1 MTDEIFELVLKALNV
16 ELSEANRR
24 DFALKAKD
32 EGFNKALKNFA
43 AVPIENLTAVLLD
56 LYRKQRLEV
65 EQISE
70 ILEIDTK
77 DFLKSAARKFELLY
91 ADLDTADID
100 YRLCDKTAAQT
111 LKNHEAMPFSE
122 DENFIYAVFKNP
134 FDILAQ
140 DKLQNAFQD
149 KILKVAVC
157 DPAQID
163 RHLSKVEL
171 SQSIKDLINKIRN
184 ELNDANRTDNENS
197 AVLKLIETI
206 LSEAIKNRA
215 SDVHI
220 EPTLTNCI
228 IRNRIDGI
236 LSETFILDKD
246 IYAPL
251 LSRVKLLCDMDIA
264 ERRRPQDGRF
274 SAKILQKEYDFR
286 ASTLPTLNGESLV
299 LRVLDKSKVSI
310 NLENLGMSEE
320 NFNKFSKALKTPYG
334 IILVTGPTGC
344 GKTTTLY
351 AALNSVKSIE
361 NKVVTV
367 EDPVEYK
374 QSMTQQV
381 QVNEKIGLDFA
392 TVLRSILRQ
401 DPDTIMIGEIRD
413 EQTLQIAVQAALT
426 GHLVFSTLHTND
438 AVSAIDRMI
447 DMGAESYLISGSL
460 IAVEAQRLVRKL
472 CPHCKVQ
479 TRLPT
484 NLREKFQSVLDSNSL
499 FFRKVG
505 CPKCSQTGYTG
516 REMISEILIIN
527 DEIQS
532 LISKN
537 APKEEIKRAAI
548 KNGFKDMLTD
558 GIMRA
563 AKGITS
569 VEEILRVVR

>member
-1 MTDEIFELVLKALNV
+1 VTDEIFELVLKALNV
-16 ELSEANRR
+16 ELSEVNRR

-70 ILEIDTK
+70 ILEIDAK

-220 EPTLTNCI
+220 EPTPTNCI

-246 IYAPL
+246 IYAPF

-374 QSMTQQV
+374 LSMTQQV

>member
-1 MTDEIFELVLKALNV
+1 M
-16 ELSEANRR
+16 
-24 DFALKAKD
+24 
-32 EGFNKALKNFA
+32 
-43 AVPIENLTAVLLD
+43 
-56 LYRKQRLEV
+56 
-65 EQISE
+65 
-70 ILEIDTK
+70 
-77 DFLKSAARKFELLY
+77 
-91 ADLDTADID
+91 
-100 YRLCDKTAAQT
+100 
-111 LKNHEAMPFSE
+111 
-122 DENFIYAVFKNP
+122 
-134 FDILAQ
+134 
-140 DKLQNAFQD
+140 
-149 KILKVAVC
+149 
-157 DPAQID
+157 
-163 RHLSKVEL
+163 
-171 SQSIKDLINKIRN
+171 
-184 ELNDANRTDNENS
+184 
-197 AVLKLIETI
+197 
-206 LSEAIKNRA
+206 
-215 SDVHI
+215 
-220 EPTLTNCI
+220 
-228 IRNRIDGI
+228 
-236 LSETFILDKD
+236 
-246 IYAPL
+246 
-251 LSRVKLLCDMDIA
+251 
-264 ERRRPQDGRF
+264 
-274 SAKILQKEYDFR
+274 
-286 ASTLPTLNGESLV
+286 

-374 QSMTQQV
+374 LSMTQQV

>member
-1 MTDEIFELVLKALNV
+1 VTDEIFELVLKALNV

-24 DFALKAKD
+24 DFALNAKD

-70 ILEIDTK
+70 ILEIDAK

-171 SQSIKDLINKIRN
+171 SQGIKDLINKIRN

-220 EPTLTNCI
+220 EPTPTHCI

-246 IYAPL
+246 IYAPF

-374 QSMTQQV
+374 LSMTQQV